1 MRYRSGFLLFL
12 VFAFANSGVAQDLT
26 VFGGFQHPGT
36 VTLESSTEGAVDVVR
51 TLTDPKDFGVFGLR
65 GHPSSAPIGVEW
77 TLAYSPN
84 FLSSDG
90 NAFIANTNLRAE
102 LPAPFFRPYAT
113 AGIGLVRAGG
123 EPPVDFGT
131 KFAVNAGGGIKLA
144 VIPRVGV
151 RFDVR
156 GYSIRGV
163 QDQSLQVF
171 ESSIGISISY

>member
-12 VFAFANSGVAQDLT
+12 LLAFTNSGFAQDVTL
-26 VFGGFQHPGT
+26 FGGFQHPGA
-36 VTLESSTEGAVDVVR
+36 VTLESSAGGAVDAVR

-84 FLSSDG
+84 FLSADG
-90 NAFIANTNLRAE
+90 NALIASTNLRAE

-113 AGIGLVRAGG
+113 AGIGFVRAGG

-131 KFAVNAGGGIKLA
+131 KFAVNVGGGIKLA
-144 VIPRVGV
+144 VIPRAGV

-163 QDQSLQVF
+163 QGQSLEVF
-171 ESSIGISISY
+171 ESSIGIYFSY